1 MYNGEQFTRVK
12 VTVVGDVGGRGRPRG
27 SGYSSVPQRLQILA
41 KKHRV
46 VPPGQSCDD
55 CGKSF
60 RYVACLERHRR
71 IVHGSKQTSFEDS
84 AAHWLKLD
92 PELTAEAMNMT
103 SFQCTECPKVCT
115 TIQELCWHVRVHNM
129 RTFKPKNDPAG
140 EAGAMDL
147 EEALMDIGSDEF
159 KCSVCERRFHSQ
171 QELLMHMA
179 ANAEA
184 HECPEC
190 GRRMENA
197 FYLRVHRLIHKQP
210 HNLAAKKKQPTATGG
225 SVWKKGPMQCPLC
238 GSMFKTYAGYQD
250 HVNAVH
256 EKKKFI
262 CDVCARQ
269 CSRRSQ
275 LTRHMLTHGGERRFE
290 CGKCG
295 RRFLLREML
304 RRHLRA
310 VHARVRP
317 HLCNLCGRPF
327 AEKHQLNTHMKVHR
341 R

>member
-1 MYNGEQFTRVK
+1 MFSVHSGCRWLLRKMLDFDEMSLVIINTEQDDESLFWFFGIYNTLFKKYNG
-12 VTVVGDVGGRGRPRG
+12 
-27 SGYSSVPQRLQILA
+27 
-41 KKHRV
+41 
-46 VPPGQSCDD
+46 
-55 CGKSF
+55 
-60 RYVACLERHRR
+60 
-71 IVHGSKQTSFEDS
+71 
-84 AAHWLKLD
+84 
-92 PELTAEAMNMT
+92 
-103 SFQCTECPKVCT
+103 
-115 TIQELCWHVRVHNM
+115 
-129 RTFKPKNDPAG
+129 
-140 EAGAMDL
+140 
-147 EEALMDIGSDEF
+147 LMFAIGSV
-159 KCSVCERRFHSQ
+159 S
-171 QELLMHMA
+171 
-179 ANAEA
+179 
-184 HECPEC
+184 P
-190 GRRMENA
+190 
-197 FYLRVHRLIHKQP
+197 
-210 HNLAAKKKQPTATGG
+210 KKKESTPATPGTPG

>member
-1 MYNGEQFTRVK
+1 M
-12 VTVVGDVGGRGRPRG
+12 
-27 SGYSSVPQRLQILA
+27 SVPAQRIQMLA
-41 KKHRV
+41 KKNRV
-46 VPPGQSCDD
+46 VAPGQSCDD

-60 RYVACLERHRR
+60 RYVACLERHKR
-71 IVHGSKQTSFEDS
+71 IVHGSKQMEFENP
-84 AAHWLKLD
+84 ANTWLNLD
-92 PELTAEAMNMT
+92 PELLHEASTMT
-103 SFQCTECPKVCT
+103 SFQCTECPKVCSA
-115 TIQELCWHVRVHNM
+115 IQELCWHVRVHNM
-129 RTFKPKNDPAG
+129 RNFKPKPNPAAA
-140 EAGAMDL
+140 ESL
-147 EEALMDIGSDEF
+147 ENPLIEMITDEF
-159 KCSVCERRFHSQ
+159 KCTVCERSFRSQ

-197 FYLRVHRLIHKQP
+197 FYLRVHRLIHKP
-210 HNLAAKKKQPTATGG
+210 LNTTTKKKEPTTTGGSGG

-238 GSMFKTYAGYQD
+238 GSMFKTYAGYTD

>member
-1 MYNGEQFTRVK
+1 MYDE
-12 VTVVGDVGGRGRPRG
+12 VGDVTVLVTGGRGRPRG
-27 SGYSSVPQRLQILA
+27 SGYAGGAGRGISVPQRLQILA

-60 RYVACLERHRR
+60 RYVACLERHKR
-71 IVHGSKQTSFEDS
+71 IVHGSKQTSFES
-84 AAHWLKLD
+84 PTTNWLNLD
-92 PELTAEAMNMT
+92 PELLNEASTMT

-129 RTFKPKNDPAG
+129 RTFKPKLNPAA
-140 EAGAMDL
+140 EPAAVDL
-147 EEALMDIGSDEF
+147 EDALLEITSDDF
-159 KCSVCERRFHSQ
+159 KCAVCERRFHSQ
-171 QELLMHMA
+171 NELLMHMA
-179 ANAEA
+179 SNAEA

-210 HNLAAKKKQPTATGG
+210 HSTTAKKKENTTG